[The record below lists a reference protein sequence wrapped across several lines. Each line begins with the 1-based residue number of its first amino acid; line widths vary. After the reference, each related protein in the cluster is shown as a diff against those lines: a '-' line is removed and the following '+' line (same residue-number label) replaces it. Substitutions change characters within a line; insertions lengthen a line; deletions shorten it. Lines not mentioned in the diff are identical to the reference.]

1 MTLGICPRCNKEKM
15 RTPQVF
21 NCLSRCTRGA
31 DVTAVYVCNHCG
43 TDEAFEEYHTDGAG
57 LTPMSAWPVE
67 SRVNQKIIDVLQAQY
82 DIMLTNQMEKS
93 L

>member
-1 MTLGICPRCNKEKM
+1 M

-21 NCLSRCTRGA
+21 NCLSRCTRSA
-31 DVTAVYVCNHCG
+31 DVTAVYVCNQCG

-67 SRVNQKIIDVLQAQY
+67 SRVNQKIINVLQAQY
-82 DIMLTNQMEKS
+82 DIMLTNQMEES

>member
-1 MTLGICPRCNKEKM
+1 M

-31 DVTAVYVCNHCG
+31 DVTAVYVCNQCG

-67 SRVNQKIIDVLQAQY
+67 SRVNQKIINVLQAQY
-82 DIMLTNQMEKS
+82 DIMLTNQMEES

>member
-1 MTLGICPRCNKEKM
+1 M

-31 DVTAVYVCNHCG
+31 DVTAVYVCNQCG

>member
-1 MTLGICPRCNKEKM
+1 M

-67 SRVNQKIIDVLQAQY
+67 SRVNQKIINVLQAQY
-82 DIMLTNQMEKS
+82 DIMLTNQMEES